1 MKLFH
6 ITTKLQ
12 KLPPQFHL
20 VGVFVYFGGILFI
33 LGIFVVHFSGVFV
46 HFGDNFVHFGDI
58 YVDFSGF
65 LVHLLIS
72 VAF

>member
-20 VGVFVYFGGILFI
+20 VGVFVYFVPFLFILVAFLFI
-33 LGIFVVHFSGVFV
+33 LGIFVVHF
-46 HFGDNFVHFGDI
+46 GDNFVH
-58 YVDFSGF
+58 
-65 LVHLLIS
+65 
-72 VAF
+72 